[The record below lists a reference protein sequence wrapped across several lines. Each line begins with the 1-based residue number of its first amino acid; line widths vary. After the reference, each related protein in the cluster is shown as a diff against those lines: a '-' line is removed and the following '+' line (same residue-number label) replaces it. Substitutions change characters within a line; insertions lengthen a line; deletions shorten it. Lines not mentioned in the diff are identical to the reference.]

1 MSDTIDTVTAGGS
14 NPGRSG
20 RESGVKSDPRP
31 EIVAEGF
38 PTRRRP
44 RWIEL
49 ATSADHK
56 DVGRVMIV
64 AALGFL
70 FIALI
75 ELLLMRL
82 QLAIPENSLLTPV
95 TFNRMLSLYGATAIF
110 LFAIPLALGF
120 FYYLVPLQI
129 GARGTALP
137 RLGQLGLW
145 LYIAG
150 ATVLYAG
157 FLFTPSEAGVN
168 PLAPLS
174 ELAFLPNNGV
184 DAWAAASG
192 LATLGFILTAINLV
206 ATLRKMRAP
215 GMAWRRLPVFAWSAA
230 IGSWLLLVI
239 GPVMLAAITML
250 LIDRNFDGIFFA
262 DGSGGAPLL
271 WEHMSWIFFT
281 GAYMLILI
289 TALGAI
295 AEIIPVFARKPLF
308 NRGAVIGSLLAI
320 AVIGTLAWMQNMMT
334 SPIGIG
340 WMYFAM
346 IMSLALIVPFGLILF
361 NLIAT
366 MVGGALRMRA
376 PLLFAVGAISMISIG
391 ITAEMVHSMVAVSW
405 RLHNTTDAT
414 AATHFALIGG
424 SVFGGFAALHYWFP
438 KMTGH
443 TMGETLASFSFWT
456 MVAGTL
462 LTFVPLFFA
471 GGDHGQV
478 VDAYKFF
485 DGTGVN
491 ADNLIATIGAFVLA
505 IGILLTL
512 ANAMLSRSGGARA
525 GHDQWG
531 GDSLEWFALSPPEPH
546 NFDVLPDVRSER
558 PMRDIRTA
566 IAHRSRRAEQAARET
581 QPVA

>member
-1 MSDTIDTVTAGGS
+1 MSA
-14 NPGRSG
+14 
-20 RESGVKSDPRP
+20 RP
-31 EIVAEGF
+31 ELVVDGF
-38 PTRRRP
+38 PKRRP
-44 RWIEL
+44 RWIEI

-56 DVGRVMIV
+56 DVGRVFV
-64 AALGFL
+64 VGALGFL
-70 FIALI
+70 FIALV

-82 QLAIPENSLLTPV
+82 QLAIPENTFLAPQ

-110 LFAIPLALGF
+110 LFAIPLALGL
-120 FYYLVPLQI
+120 FYYVAPLQI

-137 RLGQLGLW
+137 RLGQLGVW

-184 DAWAAASG
+184 DAWATATG
-192 LATLGFILTAINLV
+192 MVTLGFVLV
-206 ATLRKMRAP
+206 AIDLATTTRNLRAP
-215 GMAWRRLPVFAWSAA
+215 GMAWRRMPVFAWAGA
-230 IGSWLLLVI
+230 ICSWLMLVI
-239 GPVMLAAITML
+239 GPVMLGAIAML

-262 DGSGGAPLL
+262 GGSGGAPLL
-271 WEHMSWIFFT
+271 WEHLSWIFFT

-289 TALGAI
+289 TALAAI
-295 AEIIPVFARKPLF
+295 AEIVPAFARKPLF

-320 AVIGTLAWMQNMMT
+320 AVIGTLAWMQNMYT
-334 SPIGIG
+334 APIGIG

-346 IMSLALIVPFGLILF
+346 IMSLALIVPFGLIVF

-366 MVGGALRMRA
+366 MAGGALRMRA
-376 PLLFAVGAISMISIG
+376 PLLFAVGAVSTISIG
-391 ITAEMVHSMVAVSW
+391 LGAEIEHSMVAAAW
-405 RLHNTTDAT
+405 QLKNTTDAT
-414 AATHFALIGG
+414 AATHFALVGG
-424 SVFGGFAALHYWFP
+424 SVFGGFAALHFWFP
-438 KMTGH
+438 KMTGR
-443 TMGETLASFSFWT
+443 TMGESLARISFWT
-456 MVAGTL
+456 MILGVL
-462 LTFVPLFFA
+462 LAFVPLFLA
-471 GGDHGQV
+471 GAEQGEV

-485 DGTGVN
+485 DATGVN
-491 ADNLIATIGAFVLA
+491 AYNLIASIGAFVLA

-512 ANAMLSRSGGARA
+512 VNAILSRTNGAEA

-546 NFDVLPDVRSER
+546 NFDVLPDVRSAR
-558 PMRDIRTA
+558 PMRDIRDA
-566 IAHRSRRAEQAARET
+566 IAHRAGGARQPARES

>member
-1 MSDTIDTVTAGGS
+1 MSARVTPVA
-14 NPGRSG
+14 
-20 RESGVKSDPRP
+20 RP
-31 EIVAEGF
+31 EVVVDGF
-38 PTRRRP
+38 PRRRP
-44 RWIEL
+44 RWIEI

-56 DVGRVMIV
+56 DVGRVMIG

-70 FIALI
+70 FIALV

-82 QLAIPENSLLTPV
+82 QLAIPDNTLLTPV
-95 TFNRMLSLYGATAIF
+95 TFNRMLSLYGSTAIF

-120 FYYLVPLQI
+120 FYYLAPLQV

-184 DAWAAASG
+184 DAWAAANG
-192 LATLGFILTAINLV
+192 LATLGFVLIAINLV
-206 ATLRKMRAP
+206 ATLRRRRAP
-215 GMAWRRLPVFAWSAA
+215 GMAWRRMPVFAWSAA
-230 IGSWLLLVI
+230 ICSWLLLVI
-239 GPVMLAAITML
+239 GPVMLAAISML

-271 WEHMSWIFFT
+271 WEHLSWIFFT

-295 AEIIPVFARKPLF
+295 AEIVPVFSGKPLF
-308 NRGAVIGSLLAI
+308 NRGAVIGSLCAI
-320 AVIGTLAWMQNMMT
+320 AVIGTLAWMQNMLT
-334 SPIGIG
+334 APIGIG

-346 IMSLALIVPFGLILF
+346 IMSLALIVPFGLIVF

-366 MVGGALRMRA
+366 MIGGVIHMRA
-376 PLLFAVGAISMISIG
+376 PLLFAVGAISSISIG
-391 ITAEMVHSMVAVSW
+391 LGTEISHSMVAVAW

-424 SVFGGFAALHYWFP
+424 AVFGGFAALHYWYP
-438 KMTGH
+438 KLTGR
-443 TMGETLASFSFWT
+443 TMGETLARTSFWA
-456 MVAGTL
+456 MALGVL
-462 LTFVPLFFA
+462 VTFAPLFIA
-471 GGDHGQV
+471 GGNHGEV
-478 VDAYKFF
+478 VDTYKFF
-485 DGTGVN
+485 GGTGVC
-491 ADNLIATIGAFVLA
+491 ALNLIATIGAFILA
-505 IGILLTL
+505 IGIILTL
-512 ANAMLSRSGGARA
+512 VNAITSRSNGARA
-525 GHDQWG
+525 GHDHWG
-531 GDSLEWFALSPPEPH
+531 GDSLEWFALAPPEPH
-546 NFDVLPDVRSER
+546 NFDVLPDVRSDR
-558 PMRDIRTA
+558 PMRDIREA
-566 IAHRSRRAEQAARET
+566 IAHSTARAERAARET

>member
-1 MSDTIDTVTAGGS
+1 V
-14 NPGRSG
+14 SG
-20 RESGVKSDPRP
+20 PRP
-31 EIVAEGF
+31 EIVVDGF
-38 PTRRRP
+38 TRRRP
-44 RWIEL
+44 RWIEIT
-49 ATSADHK
+49 TSADHK
-56 DVGRVMIV
+56 DIGRMMIV

-70 FIALI
+70 FIAMV

-120 FYYLVPLQI
+120 FYYVAPLQI

-157 FLFTPSEAGVN
+157 FLFTPSEAGIN

-184 DAWAAASG
+184 DAWAAATA
-192 LATLGFILTAINLV
+192 LATLGFVLIAINLV
-206 ATLRKMRAP
+206 VTLRTMRAP

-295 AEIIPVFARKPLF
+295 AEIVPVFARKPLF
-308 NRGAVIGSLLAI
+308 NRGAVIGSLVAI

-376 PLLFAVGAISMISIG
+376 PLLFALGAISMISIG

-424 SVFGGFAALHYWFP
+424 GVFGGFAALHYWFP
-438 KMTGH
+438 KMTGR
-443 TMGETLASFSFWT
+443 TMGETLARFSFWT
-456 MVAGTL
+456 MVVGTL

-491 ADNLIATIGAFVLA
+491 AENLIATIGAFVLA

-512 ANAMLSRSGGARA
+512 ANGMLSRGGGARA
-525 GHDQWG
+525 GQDQWS

-546 NFDVLPDVRSER
+546 NFDVLPDVRSDR

-566 IAHRSRRAEQAARET
+566 IAHRTRRAEQAARET